1 MEPSPVDSL
10 ERRARKARRDREATK
25 MSNRQ
30 KWDSGR
36 NFVHAT
42 YMGPKPGDFPVGS
55 LQSRAAARAMVAFH
69 QEVVRKEEEDALAIF
84 TPSERASVQAGMEG
98 IDNPLVR
105 ICMIQLTRI
114 ARERGL
120 VYEQPHRFPTPE
132 EVRHNL
138 AVHEEI
144 QRLNDGNSSLIQT
157 SHRMRESELLAIAEE
172 NLRGKKK

>member
-1 MEPSPVDSL
+1 
-10 ERRARKARRDREATK
+10 
-25 MSNRQ
+25 MSNRR
-30 KWDSGR
+30 KRDPGR
-36 NFVHAT
+36 IFVQAT
-42 YMGPKPGDFPVGS
+42 YMGPKPGDFPFGS

-69 QEVVRKEEEDALAIF
+69 QEMLRKEEEDALAIF

-98 IDNPLVR
+98 INNPLVR
-105 ICMIQLTRI
+105 IWIIQFSRI
-114 ARERGL
+114 ARERGI
-120 VYEQPHRFPTPE
+120 VYEQPFRFRTPE
-132 EVRHNL
+132 EIRHNL